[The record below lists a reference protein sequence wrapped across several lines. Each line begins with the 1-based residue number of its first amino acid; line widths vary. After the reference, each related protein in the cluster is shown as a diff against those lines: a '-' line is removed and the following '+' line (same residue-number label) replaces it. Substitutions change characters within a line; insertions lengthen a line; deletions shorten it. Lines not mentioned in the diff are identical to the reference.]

1 MDYEYEIKRLRRLNM
16 KMYFTMSSIISIL
29 NKRET
34 EELYKLTMKS
44 IDKDMI
50 FITEGYEDSNN
61 CGCGKIPNKQCE
73 EIEEYLKEIK
83 MVD

>member
-29 NKRET
+29 NERET
-34 EELYKLTMKS
+34 NELHKLTMKS

-61 CGCGKIPNKQCE
+61 
-73 EIEEYLKEIK
+73 L
-83 MVD
+83 

>member
-16 KMYFTMSSIISIL
+16 KMYFTMSSIINIL

-34 EELYKLTMKS
+34 DDLYKLTMKS

-50 FITEGYEDSNN
+50 FRTEGCDDGID
-61 CGCGKIPNKQCE
+61 CGCGKKPNKQSE
-73 EIEEYLKEIK
+73 EIEEYLRNIK